1 MQAPRWALVF
11 VGLII
16 CTYLVLMDTLVIVL
30 DYLQI
35 CHALLFYILIYSTIY
50 MSVLIDTLYNM
61 YHTITYRSSTTTTQV
76 TSLSL
81 VSELD

>member
-1 MQAPRWALVF
+1 MQARRWALVF

-16 CTYLVLMDTLVIVL
+16 CTYLVLMDTLVIFL
-30 DYLQI
+30 DYMQI
-35 CHALLFYILIYSTIY
+35 RHALQLYILIYSTIY

-61 YHTITYRSSTTTTQV
+61 DHTTYQSSTTTTQV
-76 TSLSL
+76 TSISL